1 MKNAIVNHA
10 IKEDLTYSN
19 QMFPISEFVDHFDT
33 FAERS
38 FPSHWHHEFELQII
52 LSGSAVYQV
61 NSTSYLIE
69 EGNAIYIAPEAV
81 HSMKALSE
89 NTVGYNIVLQ
99 PQFLIRLLQS
109 ANCEKYTL
117 PLTTLRP
124 DAAVITSERKEGHI
138 ILEQLK
144 RMYYTESMQSAYELF
159 LLENLIGI
167 WRSLL
172 AILPKPTADSE
183 DSSKLLREQR
193 MKRMLNYIRQ
203 NYSHPMTITEI
214 ASAAN
219 ISKSECFR
227 CFSELSRTTPIE
239 YVNQFRLF
247 QASQMLI
254 TSKES
259 VSDICYQTGFN
270 STSYFSKK
278 FKEQYR
284 MSPKEYRAQNK

>member
-1 MKNAIVNHA
+1 
-10 IKEDLTYSN
+10 
-19 QMFPISEFVDHFDT
+19 
-33 FAERS
+33 
-38 FPSHWHHEFELQII
+38 
-52 LSGSAVYQV
+52 
-61 NSTSYLIE
+61 
-69 EGNAIYIAPEAV
+69 
-81 HSMKALSE
+81 
-89 NTVGYNIVLQ
+89 
-99 PQFLIRLLQS
+99 
-109 ANCEKYTL
+109 
-117 PLTTLRP
+117 
-124 DAAVITSERKEGHI
+124 
-138 ILEQLK
+138 
-144 RMYYTESMQSAYELF
+144 
-159 LLENLIGI
+159 
-167 WRSLL
+167 
-172 AILPKPTADSE
+172 
-183 DSSKLLREQR
+183 
-193 MKRMLNYIRQ
+193 
-203 NYSHPMTITEI
+203 MTITEI